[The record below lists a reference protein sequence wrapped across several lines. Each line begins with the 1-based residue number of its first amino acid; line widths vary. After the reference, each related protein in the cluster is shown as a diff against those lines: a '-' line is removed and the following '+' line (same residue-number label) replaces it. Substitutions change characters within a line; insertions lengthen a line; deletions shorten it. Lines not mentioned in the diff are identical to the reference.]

1 MGLCTAIIMNPWET
15 LEELVNRLV
24 STGTI
29 RKGGLSSLLLFALA
43 VLVRFCCAIAN
54 SASICSVDW
63 ALGVELEPPLA
74 WYFAHGLA
82 NFCSGLPLGSR

>member
-29 RKGGLSSLLLFALA
+29 RKGGLSSLLQFAFVVQLRTA
-43 VLVRFCCAIAN
+43 HP
-54 SASICSVDW
+54 SA
-63 ALGVELEPPLA
+63 
-74 WYFAHGLA
+74 
-82 NFCSGLPLGSR
+82 R